1 MDFEEREKL
10 MEFYERV
17 SGPYACGIIRPGGV
31 ALDIPRGL
39 LEDISFYKKFC
50 SRIDEIEEMFP
61 VIVLASTISWC
72 GVVTAEQALSYG
84 FTGVMLRGSGIS
96 WDS

>member
-1 MDFEEREKL
+1 MN
-10 MEFYERV
+10 V
-17 SGPYACGIIRPGGV
+17 SAARMHAAYIRPGGV
-31 ALDIPRGL
+31 AFDIPKGL
-39 LEDISFYKKFC
+39 LDDVQVYKKFC
-50 SRIDEIEEMFP
+50 SRIDEIEEMFL

-72 GVVTAEQALSYG
+72 GVVTSEQALSYG

>member
-1 MDFEEREKL
+1 MNVLVAR
-10 MEFYERV
+10 MHAAY
-17 SGPYACGIIRPGGV
+17 IRPGGV
-31 ALDIPRGL
+31 AFDIPKGTL
-39 LEDISFYKKFC
+39 DDISFYQKFC
-50 SRIDEIEEMFP
+50 SRIDEIEEMFL

>member
-1 MDFEEREKL
+1 MHAS
-10 MEFYERV
+10 Y
-17 SGPYACGIIRPGGV
+17 IRPGGV
-31 ALDIPRGL
+31 AFDIPRGL
-39 LEDISFYKKFC
+39 LDDIYIYKTFC
-50 SRIDEIEEMFP
+50 SRIDEIEEMFL
-61 VIVLASTISWC
+61 VIVLASTLSGR